1 MNSKGRTTKRLL
13 KLKEAAVYL
22 GVSAWTIRRLVQRGD
37 LPHVRFGE
45 ASMLLFDIA
54 DLDTYIQ
61 RNKCYGGVYGPARA

>member
-1 MNSKGRTTKRLL
+1 MNLKGRATKRLL

-37 LPHVRFGE
+37 LPHVHFGE

-54 DLDTYIQ
+54 DWDTYIQ